1 MMNQVMNPLGVDIF
15 YYSAVFDVDLFKER
29 LDLICQRLDEV
40 VSRQ

>member
-29 LDLICQRLDEV
+29 LDLIHQRLDEV